1 MHELKAAEIVRELD
15 KYIVGQD
22 EAKKNVAIALRNRW
36 RRMQVEGA
44 IKDDIIPSNII
55 MIGPTGVGKT
65 EIARRLAKLVNAPF
79 IKIEATKFTEVGYV
93 GKDVESII
101 RDLMNIAYN
110 MVEKEMGAAIEETA
124 MEKVEESLLDYVLPG
139 SDKTEPE
146 TRAKFRDMLKRG
158 VLDDREIEIEIM
170 ENSAPKIDIFGMG
183 GMEAFEGLQD
193 MISNMSPK
201 KKRHKKARVKD
212 ARKILLEMEIQN
224 RIDRDAVIE
233 KAKHRVEN
241 DSIVFLDE
249 IDKIIATGNHEG
261 VDVSR
266 SGVQR
271 DLLPIVEGTNVM
283 TKYGVVKTDYIL
295 FIAAGAF
302 SHVKISDLMPE
313 LQGRFPVRVELSSL
327 GIDDFRRILVEP
339 DNAIIKQY
347 MVLLNTEDI
356 NVAFSDDAVNEI
368 AKSAFNANQKIEDI
382 GARRLRTIITK
393 VLEEIMYNAPD
404 IEEKKIVINEAFVK
418 ERIGPVFED
427 SDMRK
432 YIL

>member
-1 MHELKAAEIVRELD
+1 MR
-15 KYIVGQD
+15 
-22 EAKKNVAIALRNRW
+22 
-36 RRMQVEGA
+36 
-44 IKDDIIPSNII
+44 
-55 MIGPTGVGKT
+55 
-65 EIARRLAKLVNAPF
+65 
-79 IKIEATKFTEVGYV
+79 
-93 GKDVESII
+93 
-101 RDLMNIAYN
+101 
-110 MVEKEMGAAIEETA
+110 AAIEETA
-124 MEKVEESLLDYVLPG
+124 REKVEESLLDYILPG

-158 VLDDREIEIEIM
+158 VLDEREIEIEIT

-201 KKRHKKARVKD
+201 KKRHKKVRVKD

-224 RIDRDAVIE
+224 RIDRDAVVE

-347 MVLLNTEDI
+347 MALLNTEDI
-356 NVAFSDDAVNEI
+356 DVSFSNEAINEI
-368 AKSAFNANQKIEDI
+368 AKSAFNANQKVEDI

-393 VLEEIMYNAPD
+393 VLEDIMYNAPD
-404 IEEKKIVINEAFVK
+404 ITEKKIVINETFVK